1 MSPGTWKTK
10 TTKNAAP
17 NSSDSSAPCPGANTR
32 AGTNI
37 IIKIMKQHQG
47 KYLKNQGWIKIVA
60 LLVLA
65 FIGVPALAATLS
77 GDTLTGG
84 IALATAGAL
93 TFTGKEAEELVG
105 EVKSIKGSTD
115 ELVKNFDNLDK
126 QTKKDFEELRQT
138 TIKSNATFEDRLRAI
153 MKVQASLRNESRMA
167 FGDPLKKW
175 TANPD
180 LARGLVR
187 MIVDGCAID
196 KKFVK
201 RDLDEG
207 NTPGSTFIKNN
218 EVEKEI
224 YDTLLSYG
232 AFRTL
237 DVRQISTKA
246 TEARIKTVRA
256 AMTFIDEAAA
266 ITADSGK
273 AGAKVTLTVKK
284 LAGLIS
290 ASSELLEDDDTGVE
304 ADIIADFMEALAYKL
319 DWISFQADGTADATD
334 GGFTGMF
341 HAGTAAAAASGNVSI
356 ATLDY
361 ADFLR
366 CLTTVDPSVLSRA
379 ATKWW
384 IHPTILAKMLGLVDG
399 NGRPMFL
406 SAIDAPSYGG
416 IGSILGYGVVPTG
429 AAPSADTTSSKVA
442 CFGDGNAMAVRIRKD
457 FRFDRSEQW
466 AFDTDEITFRAT
478 ARAAAKIKIATG
490 IAVLTHAAS

>member
-1 MSPGTWKTK
+1 
-10 TTKNAAP
+10 
-17 NSSDSSAPCPGANTR
+17 
-32 AGTNI
+32 
-37 IIKIMKQHQG
+37 MKHNQG
-47 KYLKNQGWIKIVA
+47 KYLKNQGWIKFAA

-65 FIGVPALAATLS
+65 FICIPAAVAVVNGHAS
-77 GDTLTGG
+77 AGG
-84 IALATAGAL
+84 IALATAGVL

-115 ELVKNFDNLDK
+115 DLVKNFDNLDK
-126 QTKKDFEELRQT
+126 RTKSDFEALRKS
-138 TIKSNATFEDRLRAI
+138 TIETNATFEDRLRAI
-153 MKVQASLRNESRMA
+153 QKVQASLRNEQRMA
-167 FGDPLKKW
+167 FGDPVKKF
-175 TANPD
+175 AMNQD

-207 NTPGSTFIKNN
+207 NTPGSTYIDNAA
-218 EVEKEI
+218 VEREI

-237 DVRQISTKA
+237 DVQQFSAKT
-246 TEARIKTVRA
+246 TEVRIKTARA
-256 AMTFIDEAAA
+256 AMAFVDEAAA
-266 ITADSGK
+266 IGADSTK
-273 AGAKVTLTVKK
+273 AGSKLTVTAKK

-290 ASSELLEDDDTGVE
+290 VSSELLEDDNTGVE
-304 ADIIADFMEALAYKL
+304 ADVIADFMEALAYKL
-319 DWISFQADGTADATD
+319 DWIAFTADGTADATD

-341 HAGTAAAAASGNVSI
+341 SGGTAAAAASGNVSI

-361 ADFLR
+361 EDFLR
-366 CLTTVDPSVLSRA
+366 CLTTVDAAVLTRA
-379 ATKWW
+379 STKWW
-384 IHPTILAKMLGLVDG
+384 THPTLLAKFLGLKDL
-399 NGRPMFL
+399 NGRPLFL

-429 AAPSADTTSSKVA
+429 AAPSADTTSSKIA
-442 CFGDGNAMAVRIRKD
+442 CFGDGNAQAIRIRRD

-478 ARAAAKIKIATG
+478 ARAASKTKIATA
-490 IAVLTHAAS
+490 IAVLTNAAS